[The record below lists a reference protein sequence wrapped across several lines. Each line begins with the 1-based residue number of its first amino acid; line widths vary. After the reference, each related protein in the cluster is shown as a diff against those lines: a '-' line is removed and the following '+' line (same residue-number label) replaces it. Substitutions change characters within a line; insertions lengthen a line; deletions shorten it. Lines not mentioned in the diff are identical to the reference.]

1 MKDKRLEL
9 TECQIKL
16 LNVIK
21 ETNTELVDIL
31 SLLVKDCGKSNK
43 YLDEGFKDF
52 KENLKKQLRGDIKF
66 LEWRYG
72 NGRNF
77 QSGDKKVNSYKYI
90 GEIFKVKDS
99 YVNGFLNLT
108 NAIDRLLEF
117 GYSYEEAKEY
127 LNKEI
132 II

>member
-1 MKDKRLEL
+1 MVRK
-9 TECQIKL
+9 TWG
-16 LNVIK
+16 
-21 ETNTELVDIL
+21 
-31 SLLVKDCGKSNK
+31 SLHTLGV
-43 YLDEGFKDF
+43 
-52 KENLKKQLRGDIKF
+52 R
-66 LEWRYG
+66 
-72 NGRNF
+72 
-77 QSGDKKVNSYKYI
+77 KVNNYKYI

-132 II
+132 IIWLDIMK

>member
-1 MKDKRLEL
+1 MVRKTWGSLYRLG
-9 TECQIKL
+9 
-16 LNVIK
+16 V
-21 ETNTELVDIL
+21 
-31 SLLVKDCGKSNK
+31 
-43 YLDEGFKDF
+43 
-52 KENLKKQLRGDIKF
+52 R
-66 LEWRYG
+66 
-72 NGRNF
+72 
-77 QSGDKKVNSYKYI
+77 KVNNYKYI

-132 II
+132 RIWLD

>member
-1 MKDKRLEL
+1 MVRKTGR
-9 TECQIKL
+9 CFYKL
-16 LNVIK
+16 GV
-21 ETNTELVDIL
+21 
-31 SLLVKDCGKSNK
+31 
-43 YLDEGFKDF
+43 
-52 KENLKKQLRGDIKF
+52 R
-66 LEWRYG
+66 
-72 NGRNF
+72 
-77 QSGDKKVNSYKYI
+77 KVNSYKYI

-132 II
+132 IIWVDIMK